1 MNNQTPRQQLEDIMY
16 EGLFDIA
23 HMPLPD
29 DREATKNEMIAAI
42 LAVFKGLTAMQEEHL
57 SQDDPRQRFDTEPF
71 EWAERNT
78 LRRQILAELEGE

>member
-42 LAVFKGLTAMQEEHL
+42 LAVFKGLPAMQEEDP
-57 SQDDPRQRFDTEPF
+57 DDMPVDVSENWKEAQ
-71 EWAERNT
+71 NT